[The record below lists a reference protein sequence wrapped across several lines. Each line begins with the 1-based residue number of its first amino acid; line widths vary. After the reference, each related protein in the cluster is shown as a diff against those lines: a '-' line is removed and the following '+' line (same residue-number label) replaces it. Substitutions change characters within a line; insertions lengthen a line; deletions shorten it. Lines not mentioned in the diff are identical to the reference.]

1 VEDHDSSAVWLGKQL
16 QCHLEPL
23 QKFQQHVATE
33 IKAGKDEAALLWP
46 FVYAV
51 MAHQL
56 HVQSCTLGI
65 PVNIVV
71 EDLHG

>member
-46 FVYAV
+46 FV
-51 MAHQL
+51 
-56 HVQSCTLGI
+56 
-65 PVNIVV
+65 
-71 EDLHG
+71 